1 MTLFGIGPIE
11 LLVIL
16 VLALIVF
23 GPNRLPEIA
32 RSLGKAMSELRRTS
46 QEVSETVMR
55 ELDVTPEP
63 EQPQGAVPQI
73 PASLR
78 ESVRKIVEPPQEAPP
93 EEPQTQDVEPSDGAP
108 VRSSQDGQAPDEGRL
123 DG

>member
-1 MTLFGIGPIE
+1 MTLFGIGPME
-11 LLVIL
+11 LLVIF

-63 EQPQGAVPQI
+63 EKPQGAVSQI
-73 PASLR
+73 SASLQ
-78 ESVRKIVEPPQEAPP
+78 ESVRKIVEPSQEAPP
-93 EEPQTQDVEPSDGAP
+93 EEPPTQDVEPPNGATAH
-108 VRSSQDGQAPDEGRL
+108 SSLDAHAPDES
-123 DG
+123 

>member
-1 MTLFGIGPIE
+1 MTLFGIGPVE

-46 QEVSETVMR
+46 QEVSQTVMR

-63 EQPQGAVPQI
+63 EQPQRAAPQI
-73 PASLR
+73 PASLQ
-78 ESVRKIVEPPQEAPP
+78 ESVRKIVESPQEAPP
-93 EEPQTQDVEPSDGAP
+93 EEPLAQDVEAP
-108 VRSSQDGQAPDEGRL
+108 NEATAHSSLDTQAPDES
-123 DG
+123 